1 MERVEQKSDISCAIS
16 FTYDVNRI
24 QSLSL
29 KYSTIAINLF
39 EGQNEKLNLNK
50 TRRALNKQSVGIKDQ
65 SLVCVMPT
73 QALHSNNS

>member
-1 MERVEQKSDISCAIS
+1 MERVEQKSDISYAIS

-50 TRRALNKQSVGIKDQ
+50 TRDVLNKQSVGIKDQ

-73 QALHSNNS
+73 QGLHTKNS